1 MCVCVCVFFF
11 FFFESACFSEMSAH
25 TYQCHIPAE
34 FYPYRKTQRHRIF
47 LSVWNVYLIARS
59 FCGLTLRLPVPCHHG
74 MAHHQVT
81 NRWDGE
87 KLASVLKAGMGCP
100 LALGWGHVWPTFL
113 HKKCLLGNLHEHHGN
128 WRRRLHH
135 PTWIYN
141 GRSYFRSNSIRQLS
155 KLALFQVPSDLHN
168 ISCLQLMLNVSDVNL

>member
-1 MCVCVCVFFF
+1 
-11 FFFESACFSEMSAH
+11 MSAH

-34 FYPYRKTQRHRIF
+34 FCPYQKNPATSH
-47 LSVWNVYLIARS
+47 LSLCLNCLSYRQILLWPYITFAKVKS
-59 FCGLTLRLPVPCHHG
+59 VPCHHG

-87 KLASVLKAGMGCP
+87 KLASALKAGMGCP
-100 LALGWGHVWPTFL
+100 LAPGWGRVWPTSL

-128 WRRRLHH
+128 GRRRLHH

-141 GRSYFRSNSIRQLS
+141 GRSYFRSNRIRHLS
-155 KLALFQVPSDLHN
+155 KLAVCQVPPDLHD